1 MTDITHGRNARTA
14 DTGPAAPNAY
24 VEAGKEA
31 VYTAVLVFQLG
42 FLMVG
47 YQTQVLQGEQM
58 SYVTRYS
65 DVIWAMLLIPA
76 GRFLLTLTRFD
87 RTLPAVVLG
96 GLGFVYLF
104 GAGVI
109 GVLELPIY
117 GSLLVPVDTLQP
129 HILPFEQ
136 PMVNVI
142 FGLGALFVFA
152 SAARTRRRKTT
163 GGQSI
168 DIREAAEARQAKV
181 ARNLSSVLGPILII
195 AALVIPLTPWGDRKL
210 VDSLVLVMTYVMLGW
225 GLNIVVGLAGLLDLG
240 YVAFYAVGAYTYA
253 KLSTTLGF
261 NFWESLPLAGAM
273 AATFGLALGFPVLRL
288 RGDYLAIV
296 TLGFGEIIRIILIN
310 WQAFTGGPNGIGNIA
325 KIDFFGIPFER
336 NPAEGT
342 TAFHTLFGLEFS
354 TAHRVVFLYYVIIG
368 LALITNFVTIR
379 LRKMPI
385 GRAWEALREDE
396 TACRALGINP
406 TNTKLTA
413 FAIGAMF
420 AGFAGSFFA
429 TRQGFVSPE
438 SFTFIESAVIL
449 AIVVLGGMGSQV
461 GVALAAILLIGLPEV
476 LRELSLYRMLVFGG
490 VMVLIMLLRPKGLLS
505 YRVPT
510 IQLHKGK
517 PKTMAPPIVGAV
529 K

>member
-1 MTDITHGRNARTA
+1 MTDTTLSA
-14 DTGPAAPNAY
+14 GPKAPSPLIEAA
-24 VEAGKEA
+24 KDA
-31 VYTAVLVFQLG
+31 VFAAVLVFLLSW
-42 FLMVG
+42 LMIG
-47 YQTQVLQGEQM
+47 YQTQVLQGQSM
-58 SYVTRYS
+58 SYITRYS
-65 DVIWAMLLIPA
+65 DVLSAVILIPA
-76 GRFLLTLTRFD
+76 GRFLMTLTRFG
-87 RTLPAVVLG
+87 RVWPAIIGGTLCFL
-96 GLGFVYLF
+96 YLF
-104 GAGVI
+104 GAGVV
-109 GVLELPIY
+109 GVMELPLY
-117 GSLLVPVDTLQP
+117 GELFVTVDPLQP
-129 HILPFEQ
+129 DTLPFEQ

-142 FGLGALFVFA
+142 FGIGAFFVL
-152 SAARTRRRKTT
+152 AAGLRARRKRLV
-163 GGQSI
+163 GAQSLEA
-168 DIREAAEARQAKV
+168 REAAESRQARVSK
-181 ARNLSSVLGPILII
+181 NLSGILGPLLI
-195 AALVIPLTPWGDRKL
+195 ALAIIIPWTPWGDRKL

-253 KLSTTLGF
+253 KLSVDLGL
-261 NFWESLPLAGAM
+261 NFWESLPIAGAI

-296 TLGFGEIIRIILIN
+296 TLGFGEIIRLILIN
-310 WQAFTGGPNGIGNIA
+310 WQWFTGGPNGLGNIA

-336 NPAEGT
+336 NPKEGEL
-342 TAFHTLFGLEFS
+342 AFHTLFGIDFS
-354 TAHRVVFLYYVIIG
+354 TTHRVYFLYYVIIG
-368 LALITNFVTIR
+368 LALITNFVTLR

-449 AIVVLGGMGSQV
+449 AIVILGGMGSQV

-505 YRVPT
+505 FRVPT
-510 IQLHKGK
+510 IQLHGK
-517 PKTMAPPIVGAV
+517 KVLPPTTAGAT